1 MESAKFVILNPA
13 PDMTTAERWEV
24 ETRNLVDLLGR
35 ITPLD
40 GNSCVLDY
48 GCGIGRLAKGL
59 IDRYGC
65 QVVGVDISARM
76 RALAREYVQAD
87 RFIVCSPDELDQ
99 RVAGGLQATH
109 ACACWVI
116 QHCLEPDTDLERIH
130 STLARG
136 AWFFVLN
143 SNLRWVPT
151 DHGWTQDGIS
161 VEKLLVA
168 RFEVVAKSDNPAEV
182 VSPLLAGQSY
192 WMLLRKRN

>member
-1 MESAKFVILNPA
+1 MESAKFVILNPT

-35 ITPLD
+35 IAPLD
-40 GNSCVLDY
+40 CNSCVLDY

-65 QVVGVDISARM
+65 QVIGVDISARM
-76 RALAREYVQAD
+76 RALAREYVQTD
-87 RFIVCSPDELDQ
+87 RFVVCSPDELDR

-151 DHGWTQDGIS
+151 DHGWAQDGIS
-161 VEKLLVA
+161 IEELLAA
-168 RFEVVAKSDNPAEV
+168 RFEVVAKSENPAEV

-192 WMLLRKRN
+192 WMLLRKRD